1 MSRTTRQRS
10 AKPALVGRPPRL
22 PAVRPGPA
30 GGARDANRRARL
42 DQLADAALTLFLE
55 DGVAGVTIDRIVARA
70 GMAKG
75 SFYRYF
81 QDKEELVGA
90 LIAPL
95 AAGIREAVGACT
107 DELAGARGAAQVS
120 RAYLELAHRVAGLI
134 AEHPRAALLY
144 LQEARVPARGGRA
157 PVREVADQVADL
169 AERMSVHAR
178 DHGLLRDLDARVQA
192 LVVLGAVERLLFE
205 FLAGRQVA
213 GRPEAVSAILVTII
227 LDGVRRH

>member
-1 MSRTTRQRS
+1 
-10 AKPALVGRPPRL
+10 
-22 PAVRPGPA
+22 VRPGPA

>member
-1 MSRTTRQRS
+1 
-10 AKPALVGRPPRL
+10 
-22 PAVRPGPA
+22 VRPGPA

-55 DGVAGVTIDRIVARA
+55 DSVAGVTIDRIVARA

-95 AAGIREAVGACT
+95 AAGIREAFGACT
-107 DELAGARGAAQVS
+107 DELARARGAAQVS
-120 RAYLELAHRVAGLI
+120 RAYLGLAHRIAGLL
-134 AEHPRAALLY
+134 AEHPRAALLYY

-157 PVREVADQVADL
+157 PVREFADQVADL
-169 AERMSVHAR
+169 AERMSAHAR

-205 FLAGRQVA
+205 FLSGRRVA
-213 GRPEAVSAILVTII
+213 GRPEEVSAILVTII
-227 LDGVRRH
+227 LDGVRRR